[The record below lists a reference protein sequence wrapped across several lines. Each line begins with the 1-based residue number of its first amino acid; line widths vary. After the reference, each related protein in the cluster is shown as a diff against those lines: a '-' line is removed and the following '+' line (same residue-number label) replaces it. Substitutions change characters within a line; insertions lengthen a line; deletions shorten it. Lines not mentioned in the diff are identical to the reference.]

1 MAMPFNEN
9 ENEELMA
16 FWDDG
21 TMPIPPIYCPV
32 VASSSDGE
40 ETEIDADERDGR
52 RERLSITTA
61 FYPPPVPS
69 FETNFEEES
78 RSVTLLINRV
88 PKELIMKQKQM
99 MEVEIQEEK
108 ERNAVEFQ
116 RKESDIIWREHLAR
130 QRIIQVE
137 NSTRTR
143 LNSEREKSLLAVDEK
158 EKKIGRD
165 FRRARE
171 NLEAGV
177 KRQLISIQERF
188 GEILI
193 AGASLARKYGV
204 QSTYAPQ
211 PVEVRVHFLR
221 ALKTKLPKGK
231 YVMMLTQYENL
242 GGNPIGWSK
251 VGAYGER
258 SRLDT
263 DQLCCS
269 PTPPISALL
278 CRRIFQ
284 RCICA
289 LPANMLPSHYSFPF
303 LYIIPVLSFPVLPF
317 PLYYS
322 FSFLSCPTISFIF
335 ISCPFL
341 SFSFLHTIPFLSFPA
356 LSFILF
362 LSCPVL
368 SFPFLHVIPF
378 LSSRLM
384 SCDIKYSLLLLLQIY
399 CIRHWKEQ
407 GSHHAACDPQWP
419 LFRPHAE
426 I

>member
-1 MAMPFNEN
+1 
-9 ENEELMA
+9 
-16 FWDDG
+16 
-21 TMPIPPIYCPV
+21 MPIPPIYCPV

-263 DQLCCS
+263 NRLCCS
-269 PTPPISALL
+269 PTPQITALL

-303 LYIIPVLSFPVLPF
+303 LYIIPFLSCPVLPFLCIIPFLSCPVLPF
-317 PLYYS
+317 PSYL
-322 FSFLSCPTISFIF
+322 FPVL
-335 ISCPFL
+335 SCPFL
-341 SFSFLHTIPFLSFPA
+341 SF
-356 LSFILF
+356 ILF
-362 LSCPVL
+362 LSYPFLPFPLCYSCPVL

-378 LSSRLM
+378 LSSLLM

>member
-263 DQLCCS
+263 NRLCCS
-269 PTPPISALL
+269 PTLPITALL

-303 LYIIPVLSFPVLPF
+303 LHIIPFLSCPVLPFLCIIPFLSCPVLPFPSYLFPILSCPFLYIIPVLS
-317 PLYYS
+317 
-322 FSFLSCPTISFIF
+322 
-335 ISCPFL
+335 CPFH
-341 SFSFLHTIPFLSFPA
+341 SFMLFLSFP
-356 LSFILF
+356 L
-362 LSCPVL
+362 V
-368 SFPFLHVIPF
+368 
-378 LSSRLM
+378 
-384 SCDIKYSLLLLLQIY
+384 
-399 CIRHWKEQ
+399 
-407 GSHHAACDPQWP
+407 
-419 LFRPHAE
+419 
-426 I
+426 